1 MRDSHHAGM
10 HDQTVLAPQA
20 HPAPAAAI
28 LGMEAFQRVIDSG
41 LLHCT
46 VPAALGGHG
55 GSLADLAE
63 GARALAATSPASAW
77 VLWAQR
83 LAIEALIQS
92 GNGGLR
98 DYLLPDLLNGERAG
112 TLPPSLGS
120 APLHAVDTGRGWT
133 LHGRLQGVPNLQWVG
148 HSLAAPV
155 KFGASAEAVAWVW
168 LRGEEDG
175 IDIVALPD
183 GEAPVGS
190 QTAHLALRG
199 VYFRE
204 DEWLSGPELTERIA
218 PVDLALRAALRRDP
232 SPR

>member
-1 MRDSHHAGM
+1 MRASHHAGM
-10 HDQTVLAPQA
+10 HDQTVLAPRA
-20 HPAPAAAI
+20 HTAPAAPI
-28 LGMEAFQRVIDSG
+28 RGMEAFQRVLDSG
-41 LLHCT
+41 WLRCA
-46 VPAALGGHG
+46 VPAALSGHG

-63 GARALAATSPASAW
+63 GARALAASHPASAW

-83 LAIEALIQS
+83 LAIEALVQS
-92 GNGGLR
+92 GNAGLR

-133 LHGRLQGVPNLQWVG
+133 LHGHLQRVPNLQWVG

-155 KFGASAEAVAWVW
+155 KFGASPEAVAWVW

-175 IDIVALPD
+175 IDAAPLTEPD
-183 GEAPVGS
+183 APAGS

-204 DEWLSGPELTERIA
+204 DEWLSGPELAERIA
-218 PVDLALRAALRRDP
+218 PVDRALRSALAGP
-232 SPR
+232 